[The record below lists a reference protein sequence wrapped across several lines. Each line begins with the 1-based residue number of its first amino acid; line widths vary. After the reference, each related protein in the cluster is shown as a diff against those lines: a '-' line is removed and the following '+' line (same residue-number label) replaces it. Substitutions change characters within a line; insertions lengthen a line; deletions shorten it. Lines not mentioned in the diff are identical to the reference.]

1 MEFPFSKTSQFYLP
15 HPSSDNTV
23 VSLVINVPQS
33 ELDWFNEGPSDSEEL
48 SKVRPFCA
56 CLDLIFVLFILS
68 LLPPPLPQ
76 YSTIVK
82 VVNEMIIPRVKISS
96 ADEQTSSKKK
106 DQPPNMIPTSSF
118 LSERDPTASDMLLE
132 YSIAKVKN
140 YGMVNG
146 KDVSFEV
153 VIEVRR
159 EIEND

>member
-1 MEFPFSKTSQFYLP
+1 MILKSYRRCDLFVLVLTSFSFYL
-15 HPSSDNTV
+15 SSH
-23 VSLVINVPQS
+23 S
-33 ELDWFNEGPSDSEEL
+33 
-48 SKVRPFCA
+48 
-56 CLDLIFVLFILS
+56 CL
-68 LLPPPLPQ
+68 LLPPQ
-76 YSTIVK
+76 YLTIVK
-82 VVNEMIIPRVKISS
+82 VVNEMIIPRVEISS

-106 DQPPNMIPTSSF
+106 DQPPNMIPPSSF

-132 YSIAKVKN
+132 YSVAKVKN

>member
-48 SKVRPFCA
+48 SKY
-56 CLDLIFVLFILS
+56 L
-68 LLPPPLPQ
+68 
-76 YSTIVK
+76 TIVK
-82 VVNEMIIPRVKISS
+82 VVNEMIIPRVEISS

-132 YSIAKVKN
+132 YSVAKVKN

>member
-48 SKVRPFCA
+48 SK
-56 CLDLIFVLFILS
+56 
-68 LLPPPLPQ
+68 